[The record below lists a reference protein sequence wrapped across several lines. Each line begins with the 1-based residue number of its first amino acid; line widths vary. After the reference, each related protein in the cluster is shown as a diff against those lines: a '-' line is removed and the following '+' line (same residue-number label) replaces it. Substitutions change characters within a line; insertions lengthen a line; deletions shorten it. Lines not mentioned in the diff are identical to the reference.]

1 MPRNS
6 QSFFTSMYLE
16 YTCGGN
22 LTGSEGNFTS
32 PGYPVANYPNNFECV
47 WTIGTNQGSGMF
59 IDFKNMRVACTY
71 YYDFV
76 QVSYHT
82 VKNLF

>member
-1 MPRNS
+1 M
-6 QSFFTSMYLE
+6 
-16 YTCGGN
+16 
-22 LTGSEGNFTS
+22 
-32 PGYPVANYPNNFECV
+32 ANYPNNAECV
-47 WTIGTNQGSGMF
+47 WTVGTNQGSGMF
-59 IDFKNMRVACTY
+59 IDIKNMRVACTY